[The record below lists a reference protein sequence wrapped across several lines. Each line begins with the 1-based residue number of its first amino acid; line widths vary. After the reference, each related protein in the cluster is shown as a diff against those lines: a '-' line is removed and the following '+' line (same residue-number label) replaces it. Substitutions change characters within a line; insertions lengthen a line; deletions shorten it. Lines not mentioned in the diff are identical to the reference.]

1 MKIERIEVIPIRV
14 GLDRHYAG
22 SHYGMRNRCTLITR
36 VYTDQGIVGEAY
48 NADTDED
55 QHIIASLIENDL
67 APRIIGLDANRSEA
81 CWSAML
87 PATFDQLAHRWLIM
101 QAIACVDTA
110 IWDAIGKSVDMPLW
124 KLWGGAHEKI
134 SIIGIGGYYCTG
146 TSDDISIEEDVQYFV
161 DLGVAGMK
169 FKIGGRTPKEDAE
182 RVKLAAKLAPDDFF
196 FSVDANQGYTLAEAL
211 EFVRLTEDVVSLR
224 WFEEPCRWYNDIR
237 SMRDFRLMT
246 GIPVSAGQS
255 EISRHGMS
263 HLINM
268 GAIDISNYDA
278 SWSGGPTEW
287 RRVAAHAA
295 IHDISVGHHEEA
307 QLSIHLLASVP
318 HGTCIEVFHP
328 ERDPI
333 YWNMIENLPAICN
346 GEVAAPLGAGLGLNL
361 DADYIKRNRADK

>member
-1 MKIERIEVIPIRV
+1 MK
-14 GLDRHYAG
+14 
-22 SHYGMRNRCTLITR
+22 NRCTIITR

-55 QHIIASLIENDL
+55 QYHIVSLIENNL
-67 APRIIGLDANRSEA
+67 APRLIGLDASRSEA

-87 PATFDQLAHRWLIM
+87 LATFDQLAHRWLTM
-101 QAIACVDTA
+101 QAVACVDTA
-110 IWDAIGKSVDMPLW
+110 IWDAIGKSLDVPLW
-124 KLWGGAHEKI
+124 KLWGGAHETI

-146 TSDDISIEEDVQYFV
+146 APGEISIEDDVRHFV

-169 FKIGGRTPKEDAE
+169 FKIGGRTPQEDAE
-182 RVKLAAKLAPDDFF
+182 RMKIAVASAPADFF

-211 EFVRLTEDVVSLR
+211 EFARLTEDVVSLR

-237 SMRDFRLMT
+237 SMHDFRLIS

-263 HLINM
+263 HLINS
-268 GAIDISNYDA
+268 GAIDISNFDA
-278 SWSGGPTEW
+278 SWGGGPTEW

-295 IHDISVGHHEEA
+295 IHDMGVGHHEEA
-307 QLSIHLLASVP
+307 HLSIHLLASVP

-328 ERDPI
+328 DRDPI
-333 YWNMIENLPAICN
+333 YWNMIENLPTINN

-361 DADYIKRNRADK
+361 DADYIKRYRVDK